1 MTKSLQYVELN
12 KEVMNVQNQLI
23 KSQGII
29 AEVINKLQLQVRIAK
44 LILNSMIIN
53 VITKTICVQ
62 QIASFL

>member
-29 AEVINKLQLQVRIAK
+29 AEVINKLQLLVRIAK

-53 VITKTICVQ
+53 VITLQ
-62 QIASFL
+62 

>member
-53 VITKTICVQ
+53 VITLQ
-62 QIASFL
+62 